1 MVAAFLT
8 HCDAYCMSD
17 FNEEKLLSAIDRV
30 KVIEQ
35 KQMCYNFFILLIC
48 KLASIRSYFPRKCC
62 LDLPPS

>member
-1 MVAAFLT
+1 MINTGGFCVAMVAAFLT

-35 KQMCYNFFILLIC
+35 KQMCYNFFYLTHL
-48 KLASIRSYFPRKCC
+48 
-62 LDLPPS
+62 